1 MTLPLLKQTIM
12 TTHNRL
18 IEQLED
24 KYKNHITKLL
34 EQKKLVIIQLQNAV
48 YQQFVN
54 IENVSNQLT
63 PSDLSSVKISN
74 VDSNIETDTILN
86 QIPIFSLKDA
96 NPSEII
102 DSETNHCKE
111 KPFKS
116 DHCNYQSNR
125 KDSATKHTHI
135 HIREKPYK
143 CIYCDYRSATKQRL
157 TNHIRIHTGE
167 KPYKCVLCNKRFRQ
181 IAHLNRH
188 TKIHTGE
195 RPYGC
200 NQCDY
205 RCITKWNLTMHMRTH
220 ARKG

>member
-1 MTLPLLKQTIM
+1 M

-24 KYKNHITKLL
+24 KYKNHIIKLL

-74 VDSNIETDTILN
+74 VDSNTETDTILN
-86 QIPIFSLKDA
+86 QVPIFSLKDA
-96 NPSEII
+96 NPSETI
-102 DSETNHCKE
+102 DSGTNHCKE
-111 KPFKS
+111 KLFKS

-125 KDSATKHTHI
+125 KDSATKHTRI

-143 CIYCDYRSATKQRL
+143 CIYCDYRSTTKQRL